1 MLFNYGRVVTGAHF
15 FDRKDMQKKVLA
27 FLVAGQSFMLK
38 APRRYGKTSL
48 IKEVIKKNSIDYFSI
63 DFRKTP
69 RLELLNEMLLEYAYS
84 KIGIKGAIN
93 QMKENAISFLRQHK
107 TSVGIKMGTFE
118 ASVELFANDKSPQD
132 MRLTK
137 VLDFLENIGREMNQK
152 IYLFF
157 DEFQDVKKLTSEFD
171 ILELMRGTMQH
182 HEHICYI
189 FAGSNM
195 TMMTE
200 VFENKKSPF
209 YNFCRKLKLEAFD
222 IDELAEEINTV
233 LKKEEILFESN
244 ELLISLLQRLKG
256 HPANTMLVMS
266 IIESKMLEEEKII
279 IDQTIIDQ
287 AFEDAIEEMS
297 DLVSEYLKE
306 IKTKEHLH
314 DVLYRMANNEE
325 QILESSS
332 LQQKRKNLVDMGYLL
347 RLNRGEY
354 FIIDG
359 FLEEDLKRFKSK
371 INEIPSIT
379 FDLSE

>member
-359 FLEEDLKRFKSK
+359 FLEEDLKRFK
-371 INEIPSIT
+371 I
-379 FDLSE
+379 